1 MGTVEDWKLH
11 MMVTSPALSA
21 LILLSLLCVSSSL
34 FFNSSPASTCSSD
47 RQCSGFTRR
56 ECVGKQFILC
66 FGQTRTYRVGGKCVT
81 RGNTLCGIGNVFLG
95 GGILV
100 TTESVLAV
108 YQIRTVVEDEY
119 VLATHVK
126 NQQMTI
132 LTTHEDDCSCHVK

>member
-11 MMVTSPALSA
+11 RMVTSPALSA

-66 FGQTRTYRVGGKCVT
+66 FGQTRTYRVGGKCVP
-81 RGNTLCGIGNVFLG
+81 RGNKICSIGNVFFGRRNTCDYRECARCL
-95 GGILV
+95 
-100 TTESVLAV
+100 T
-108 YQIRTVVEDEY
+108 
-119 VLATHVK
+119 
-126 NQQMTI
+126 NQ
-132 LTTHEDDCSCHVK
+132 DCSGRLECSSYRCVDPPRNDDFNNPRG